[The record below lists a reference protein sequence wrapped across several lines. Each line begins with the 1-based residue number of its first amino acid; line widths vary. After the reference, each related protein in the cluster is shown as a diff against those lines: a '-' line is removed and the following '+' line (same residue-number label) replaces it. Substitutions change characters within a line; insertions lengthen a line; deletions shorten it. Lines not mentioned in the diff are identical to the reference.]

1 MIHCAEA
8 VLPGCTVRLAYA
20 PNRSAPLQET
30 WEMGSRGARPS
41 AGFFNFDAML
51 ARLPPGLA
59 ARDQGAGVFAW
70 KLVGLENTCQSP
82 HGKLRA
88 TL

>member
-8 VLPGCTVRLAYA
+8 VLPGYTIRLAYA
-20 PNRSAPLQET
+20 PNRNAPPLQET
-30 WEMGSRGARPS
+30 WEMGSSGERPS

-51 ARLPPGLA
+51 ARLPPGVA

-70 KLVGLENTCQSP
+70 KLVG
-82 HGKLRA
+82 
-88 TL
+88 